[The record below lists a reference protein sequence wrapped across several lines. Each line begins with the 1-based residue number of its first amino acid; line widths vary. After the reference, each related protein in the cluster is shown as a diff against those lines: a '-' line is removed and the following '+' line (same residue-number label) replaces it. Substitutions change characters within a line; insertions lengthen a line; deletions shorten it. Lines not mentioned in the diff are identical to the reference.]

1 MITAIKGVNDVRPRA
16 KDMFLDSAVW
26 SKLMAV
32 VQEVMAAYAYKP
44 VWLPL
49 IESTE
54 LYTRGVGT
62 GTDIVS
68 KEMYSFTDRGER
80 SISLRPEGTAGAAR
94 AYIEHRL
101 SREDAVQKWFYA
113 GPMFRAERPQK
124 GRYRQFYQ
132 VGAEFF
138 GVADAAA
145 DVELIALL
153 QLLCQRLG
161 LQDVRLKINTLGDAE
176 SRAAYRALLTAFLQ
190 QHLAALCATCQARAA
205 ENPLRV
211 LDCKNPNCQKLLEGA
226 PDILEALTSASRD
239 WFDRY
244 LQLLDEQNIAYERD
258 PRLVR
263 GLDYYSDAIFEMTT
277 TALGSQDAIL
287 GGGRYDGLVESLG
300 GPPTPA
306 VGFGAGVERL
316 ALLMAQQDQKSVG
329 PELFVIPMTPELVG
343 RALALTTQL
352 RAAGRS
358 VELDTSCAK
367 IGRAMRRADKE
378 HAQAVLVVGE
388 DELRTGQGSLK
399 RLADGQV
406 LPCALTAAG
415 VTQAMHQLMAQ
426 QP

>member
-1 MITAIKGVNDVRPRA
+1 MITAIKGVNDVRPGAR
-16 KDMFLDSAVW
+16 DLFLDSAVW
-26 SKLMAV
+26 SELMAV

-101 SREDAVQKWFYA
+101 SREDAIQKWYYA

-138 GVADAAA
+138 GVADPAA
-145 DVELIALL
+145 DVELIAML
-153 QLLCQRLG
+153 QLMCARLG
-161 LQDVRLKINTLGDAE
+161 LEDVRLKINTLGDAE
-176 SRAAYRALLTAFLQ
+176 SRAAYRAMLSQFLQ
-190 QHLAALCATCQARAA
+190 QHQSALCVTCQARAVD
-205 ENPLRV
+205 NPLRV
-211 LDCKNPNCQKLLEGA
+211 LDCKNPACQSVLEGA
-226 PDILEALTSASRD
+226 PDILQALTPSSRA

-244 LQLLDEQNIAYERD
+244 LQLLGEQNIAYVRD
-258 PRLVR
+258 ARLVR

-287 GGGRYDGLVESLG
+287 GGGRYDGLVPSLG

-316 ALLMAQQDQKSVG
+316 ALLMAQRAQTPQG
-329 PELFVIPMTPELVG
+329 PDLFVIPMVPELMG
-343 RALALTTQL
+343 KALALATQL
-352 RAAGRS
+352 RATGGHR
-358 VELDTSCAK
+358 VELDTSGAK
-367 IGRAMRRADKE
+367 LGRAMRRADKE
-378 HAQAVLVVGE
+378 HARAVLVLGE
-388 DELRTGQGSLK
+388 DELRSGQGSLK
-399 RLADGQV
+399 RLADGALV
-406 LPCALTAAG
+406 PCALTAPG
-415 VTQAMHQLMAQ
+415 VQEALQQLQ
-426 QP
+426 RP

>member
-1 MITAIKGVNDVRPRA
+1 M
-16 KDMFLDSAVW
+16 
-26 SKLMAV
+26 
-32 VQEVMAAYAYKP
+32 
-44 VWLPL
+44 
-49 IESTE
+49 
-54 LYTRGVGT
+54 
-62 GTDIVS
+62 
-68 KEMYSFTDRGER
+68 
-80 SISLRPEGTAGAAR
+80 
-94 AYIEHRL
+94 
-101 SREDAVQKWFYA
+101 
-113 GPMFRAERPQK
+113 
-124 GRYRQFYQ
+124 
-132 VGAEFF
+132 
-138 GVADAAA
+138 
-145 DVELIALL
+145 
-153 QLLCQRLG
+153 
-161 LQDVRLKINTLGDAE
+161 
-176 SRAAYRALLTAFLQ
+176 
-190 QHLAALCATCQARAA
+190 
-205 ENPLRV
+205 
-211 LDCKNPNCQKLLEGA
+211 
-226 PDILEALTSASRD
+226 
-239 WFDRY
+239 
-244 LQLLDEQNIAYERD
+244 DEQNIAYERD

-329 PELFVIPMTPELVG
+329 PELFVIPMTPKLVG